1 MESPVLLTAMH
12 RSYVVKMLKLPNI
25 SFWVNT
31 LSTVMFYSAELG
43 TIMSAGTIPCIT
55 MHTEYDTANVSE

>member
-1 MESPVLLTAMH
+1 
-12 RSYVVKMLKLPNI
+12 MLELPNI

-43 TIMSAGTIPCIT
+43 TIMSAGTIACIT
-55 MHTEYDTANVSE
+55 LHTEYDTANVSE

>member
-1 MESPVLLTAMH
+1 MH
-12 RSYVVKMLKLPNI
+12 GSYVKILKLPNI

-31 LSTVMFYSAELG
+31 LRTVMFYSAELG